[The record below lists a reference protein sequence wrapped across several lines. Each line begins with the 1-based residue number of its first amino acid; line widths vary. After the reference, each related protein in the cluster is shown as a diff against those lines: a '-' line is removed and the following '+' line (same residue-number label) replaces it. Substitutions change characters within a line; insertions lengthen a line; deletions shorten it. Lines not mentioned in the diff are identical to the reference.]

1 MSVLPVPSIL
11 DDIKEKGIRKAVYES
26 LDRTTERITAGMNLQ
41 DIREALRGDKPSRR
55 PNPRLTP
62 HADGFWL
69 HMRPSYYHTSVTGLY
84 PTMRLGWLSTFFF
97 AFEIITGLFLM
108 IFYTPSPDVAYSD
121 MKNLLGNVPMGQLMR
136 DLHRL
141 GAEGMVLVVA
151 LHMLRTFITGS
162 YKKPRQFTWFTG
174 VILLLVTL
182 FLSFSGYLL
191 PWDQLAFWAVT
202 IGTSMA
208 EAAPPQVVG
217 TNVNLLLRGAPD
229 IGAGGLLRFYL
240 LHVFALPLITSIF
253 IGVHYYKVV
262 LHGHSLPPR
271 EEEVGKDTAKRVP
284 MDRRTY
290 YIPDVM
296 SNELAMIGL
305 WGFILVLMCVWFY
318 HAPLE
323 NHADPQVTP
332 LHTTAPWYF
341 LWLQGM
347 LKLGDKVIMGVVL
360 PTVIFGFLFVLPY
373 VDLTPSRRYA
383 HRRIALSAG
392 MFTVLA
398 LVVLTYM
405 GTPFY
410 GVSTEA
416 SAEVAQELIPMEGV
430 GEVRAIPYDELKA
443 NLTVTDIEHTIL
455 STDVEA
461 WKLSQTPIL
470 LDEVI
475 VAKDPGVIVITEDN
489 IEDLEERYAEDYPAL
504 WHAVEEFHHLLYDEY
519 GESLPNARG
528 YISIS
533 QKQENLIRFYLLMTW
548 DVPEVDEKSGE
559 IKMDGDEARL
569 LLDVDGNPIR
579 SISGKQIYVHQEAE
593 WHAH

>member
-11 DDIKEKGIRKAVYES
+11 DDIKEKGVRKAVYET
-26 LDRTTERITAGMNLQ
+26 LDRTTERVTAGMNLQ

-69 HMRPSYYHTSVTGLY
+69 HMRPSYYHTAVTGLY
-84 PTMRLGWLSTFFF
+84 PTFRLGWLSTFFF

-108 IFYTPSPDVAYSD
+108 IFYTPSPDVAYND
-121 MKNLLGNVPMGQLMR
+121 MKNILGNVPLGQLMR

-141 GAEGMVLVVA
+141 GAEGMVTVVA
-151 LHMLRTFITGS
+151 LHMLRTFVTGS

-174 VILLLVTL
+174 VVLLLVTL

-240 LHVFALPLITSIF
+240 LHVFALPLITTIF
-253 IGVHYYKVV
+253 LGVHYYKVV

-290 YIPDVM
+290 YIPDIM
-296 SNELAMIGL
+296 SNELAWIGMC
-305 WGFILVLMCVWFY
+305 GFILVLLCLWFF

-383 HRRIALSAG
+383 HRRIALSLG
-392 MFTVLA
+392 MLTCLA
-398 LVVLTYM
+398 LVILTYM
-405 GTPFY
+405 GTPYY
-410 GVSTEA
+410 GVSTA
-416 SAEVAQELIPMEGV
+416 ANDEVAQELIPMEGV
-430 GEVRAIPYDELKA
+430 GEIRAIPFDELQA
-443 NLTVTDIEHTIL
+443 NLTATESSNVIW
-455 STDVEA
+455 SVEVDA
-461 WKLSQTPIL
+461 WKNSTAPVDFDANVL
-470 LDEVI
+470 
-475 VAKDPGVIVITEDN
+475 ARDPNAIVIREDN
-489 IEDLEERYAEDYPAL
+489 LDQLEELYKENYPEL
-504 WHAVEEFHHLLYDEY
+504 WKAIEEYHHLLFDEFSD
-519 GESLPNARG
+519 SLPNAVG

-533 QKQENLIRFYLLMTW
+533 LTQSNLVRFYILMTW
-548 DVPEVDEKSGE
+548 DVPQVDDEGE
-559 IKMDGDEARL
+559 IVMNDDDEPKL
-569 LLDVDGNPIR
+569 LLNEEGNPIR
-579 SISGKQIYVHQEAE
+579 AISGKQVYIHEESE

>member
-84 PTMRLGWLSTFFF
+84 PTFRLGWLSTFFF

-208 EAAPPQVVG
+208 EAAPPEVVG

-373 VDLTPSRRYA
+373 LDLTPSRRYA

-416 SAEVAQELIPMEGV
+416 SAEVTQELIPMEGV

-443 NLTVTDIEHTIL
+443 NLTVTDTADTIQA
-455 STDVEA
+455 TDVEA
-461 WKLSQTPIL
+461 WKVSQTP
-470 LDEVI
+470 LDFDATI
-475 VAKDPGVIVITEDN
+475 IARDPGVIVVTEDN
-489 IEDLEERYAEDYPAL
+489 IEDLEELYAEDYPAL
-504 WHAVEEFHHLLYDEY
+504 WHAIEEFHHLLYDEY
-519 GESLPNARG
+519 SENLPNAIG

-533 QKQENLIRFYLLMTW
+533 QKQENLIRFYLLITW
-548 DVPEVDEKSGE
+548 DVPEVDEESGE
-559 IKMDGDEARL
+559 VKMDGDEPRL

-579 SISGKQIYVHQEAE
+579 SVSGKQVYIHQEAE